1 MNNIS
6 EFILNAKM
14 IGKEVKIKLKEQR
27 YLYGILSLV
36 VPKTIDSDDVITI
49 VHNSNQIEIL
59 GSKIESIELNAWLCI
74 FLMY

>member
-59 GSKIESIELNAWLCI
+59 GSKIESIELNA
-74 FLMY
+74 